1 MSPVKYRALTVCSH
15 ARTIVLAASLGRKD
29 VVGLAAKVLADI
41 KRDLDGLI
49 GSRIRLRANKGRRK
63 VDEREGIL
71 ERTYPSIFV
80 VRLVED
86 SSMRRVSFS
95 YADILTEA
103 VELTVCRDEPPVRP
117 PAAQPCPVN

>member
-1 MSPVKYRALTVCSH
+1 
-15 ARTIVLAASLGRKD
+15 
-29 VVGLAAKVLADI
+29 VVRLAAKVLADI

-49 GSRIRLRANKGRRK
+49 GARIRLRANKGRRK

-80 VRLVED
+80 VRLEEET
-86 SSMRRVSFS
+86 SMRRVSFS

-103 VELTVCRDEPPVRP
+103 VELTICRDEVGGRPPVPVTATVRVL
-117 PAAQPCPVN
+117 PAN

>member
-1 MSPVKYRALTVCSH
+1 
-15 ARTIVLAASLGRKD
+15 
-29 VVGLAAKVLADI
+29 VVRLAAKVLADI

-49 GSRIRLRANKGRRK
+49 GTRIRLRANKGRRK

-80 VRLVED
+80 VRLEEET
-86 SSMRRVSFS
+86 SMRRVSFS

-103 VELTVCRDEPPVRP
+103 VELTICRDET
-117 PAAQPCPVN
+117 PAATPAPRPAPVAQPVPAS